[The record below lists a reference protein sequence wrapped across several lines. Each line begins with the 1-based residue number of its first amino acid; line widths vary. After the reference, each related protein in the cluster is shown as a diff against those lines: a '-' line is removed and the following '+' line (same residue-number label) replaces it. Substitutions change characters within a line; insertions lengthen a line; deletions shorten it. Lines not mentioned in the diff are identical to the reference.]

1 MITRTTVE
9 YLSEWWIMC
18 LSTTFRNLYNYMCMS
33 GGQNYF
39 LPAMDMAKVGGPFI
53 GCEGFRTNLNIP
65 SPLPTTSVS
74 CKFCPLLL
82 YMEVSWTGG
91 TKYHPCY
98 VCFFHN
104 MGKTIINH
112 PNHHRRY
119 KPFPNGWFIIVLT
132 CFNHII
138 INHPFILGYISMTMD
153 TSFGAS
159 LKSTWNWSE
168 SAFTPVMRPMA
179 WDLWWEKPS
188 KSHGLLW
195 GINNFHG
202 LSSISILFLFKL
214 MKVSMVYLT
223 MLARLTLLFQGLSHI
238 YPYFICL
245 TCFNVYLD
253 KSVVL
258 CRILKRV
265 IITWP

>member
-1 MITRTTVE
+1 MVNHVLKHDFPQSLRVWVADKITFYPQWTWPKWVVP
-9 YLSEWWIMC
+9 LSVVKVFSHKFEHPKSTPYYFSLLQILSVTPIYGGFLNWGHQISSMLC
-18 LSTTFRNLYNYMCMS
+18 L
-33 GGQNYF
+33 
-39 LPAMDMAKVGGPFI
+39 
-53 GCEGFRTNLNIP
+53 
-65 SPLPTTSVS
+65 
-74 CKFCPLLL
+74 
-82 YMEVSWTGG
+82 
-91 TKYHPCY
+91 
-98 VCFFHN
+98 FFHN
-104 MGKTIINH
+104 MGKTIKNN

-119 KPFPNGWFIIVLT
+119 KTFPNRWFIIVLT

-202 LSSISILFLFKL
+202 LS
-214 MKVSMVYLT
+214 
-223 MLARLTLLFQGLSHI
+223 
-238 YPYFICL
+238 
-245 TCFNVYLD
+245 
-253 KSVVL
+253 
-258 CRILKRV
+258 
-265 IITWP
+265 IINFHTFSF